1 MVGSDIDGTSRNRAG
16 VRASFNCRRDI
27 GNCRRDNR
35 NHVHGKGRSGY
46 TCRRW
51 RSAMRLDIRWR
62 SAMRLDIVI
71 AGAWTGGAGASE
83 KVFGAA

>member
-1 MVGSDIDGTSRNRAG
+1 
-16 VRASFNCRRDI
+16 
-27 GNCRRDNR
+27 
-35 NHVHGKGRSGY
+35 
-46 TCRRW
+46 
-51 RSAMRLDIRWR
+51 MRLDIRWR

>member
-1 MVGSDIDGTSRNRAG
+1 VKAADFMRKAERSLGAARLLL
-16 VRASFNCRRDI
+16 
-27 GNCRRDNR
+27 DN
-35 NHVHGKGRSGY
+35 GY
-46 TCRRW
+46 TCR
-51 RSAMRLDIRWR
+51 RWR